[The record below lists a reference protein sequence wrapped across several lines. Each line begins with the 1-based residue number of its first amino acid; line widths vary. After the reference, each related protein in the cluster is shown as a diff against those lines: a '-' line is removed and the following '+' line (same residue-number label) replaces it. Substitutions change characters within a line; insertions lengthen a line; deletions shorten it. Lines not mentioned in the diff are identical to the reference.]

1 MPWEKNFEI
10 GPTLTQAMNLFWAR
24 GFEATS
30 IQDLVRVTG
39 VNRAS
44 LYATYGD
51 KREIFLAALRKYD
64 TEVRCK
70 MLRQFAEVLDPADA
84 IRGVFDKFIDQSATQ
99 DGNWGCFLTNTSLE
113 LAAHD
118 PEIAALVNAAQD
130 EMEAYFFRMIQ
141 AGQETGEFNAA
152 LDAAMLARQTLT
164 TLLGLLVLIRS
175 RPDRVFLK
183 AVRDGA
189 LSRLL

>member
-1 MPWEKNFEI
+1 MPWEKNFKI
-10 GPTLTQAMNLFWAR
+10 GPTLTQAMNLFWAQ

-64 TEVRCK
+64 IEVRRH
-70 MLRQFAEVLDPADA
+70 MLLELAEVLEPADA
-84 IRGVFDKFIDQSATQ
+84 IKGVFNKFIDQSATEY
-99 DGNWGCFLTNTSLE
+99 GNWGCFLTNTSLE

-118 PEIAALVNAAQD
+118 TEIAALVNAAQD
-130 EMEAYFFRMIQ
+130 EMEAFFFSMIR
-141 AGQETGEFNAA
+141 AGQEAGEFNAA
-152 LDAAMLARQTLT
+152 LDTAMQARLTLT
-164 TLLGLLVLIRS
+164 SLLGLLVLLRS
-175 RPDRVFLK
+175 RPDRVFLE